1 MPLEE
6 NEKSGK
12 ILLLDSSAILNDFEF
27 EFSPDTRYIM
37 TPECLAEIRD
47 LRSRGLIENAFS
59 QELLS
64 VKAPS
69 AQALTEARGK
79 AEELGV
85 RFSAADQSL
94 VALAIDFRSAGGDFK
109 AVTDDYSL
117 QNVLKA
123 LDLPFSGII
132 HGEITDVRDF
142 SKRAKNSPKYGKKYP

>member
-1 MPLEE
+1 MFMEE
-6 NEKSGK
+6 NEISRKT
-12 ILLLDSSAILNDFEF
+12 LLLDSSAILNDFEF
-27 EFSPDTRYIM
+27 EFLPDTRYIM

-64 VKAPS
+64 VRVPS
-69 AQALTEARGK
+69 AQALTKAREK

-94 VALAIDFRSAGGDFK
+94 VALAVDFRSAGGEFK

-123 LDLPFSGII
+123 LELPFSGII
-132 HGEITDVRDF
+132 HDEIKKVRDF
-142 SKRAKNSPKYGKKYP
+142 SKSVKNSPKHGKKAP